1 MSSDSSPGRIIL
13 KLSGEFLAG
22 DAKIGIDPK
31 RLSRICGEIAE
42 VKNIQIGIVIGGG
55 NIFRGL
61 SASQTIGF
69 DRVNADYMGMLAT
82 MINAIA
88 LHTEFSSQNVK
99 SKIYSAL
106 SMPKIAV
113 PFHRD
118 SALADLEQ
126 NQILIF
132 AGGTGNP
139 FFSTDT
145 CAALR
150 AAEIQADCLYKG
162 TQVDGVYDKDPK
174 KFTDATKFDKLTF
187 SDAIAHQLRVMDLT
201 ALTMCQDNQIPI
213 QVFNI
218 SKRGNFK
225 KALADKTF
233 GTTIQGR

>member
-22 DAKIGIDPK
+22 DSKTGIDPE

-42 VKNIQIGIVIGGG
+42 IKNLQIGVVIGGG

-61 SASQTIGF
+61 SASQTTGF

-99 SKIYSAL
+99 SQIYSAL
-106 SMPKIAV
+106 PMPQIAA

-118 SALADLEQ
+118 SALADLAK

-139 FFSTDT
+139 FFSTDS

-150 AAEIQADCLYKG
+150 AAEIGADCLYKG
-162 TQVDGVYDKDPK
+162 TQVDGVYDKDPN
-174 KFTDATKFDKLTF
+174 KFPDATKFDKLTF
-187 SDAIAHQLRVMDLT
+187 SDAINQQLRVMDLT
-201 ALTMCQDNQIPI
+201 ALTMCRDNQIPI
-213 QVFNI
+213 QVFDI
-218 SKRGNFK
+218 SKQGNLK
-225 KALADKTF
+225 KAIADKTF
-233 GTTIQGR
+233 GTTIQGG